1 MQQLTTRKNKQGDLI
16 RECEGREKEGGG
28 GANAQV
34 KGLLQQ

>member
-16 RECEGREKEGGG
+16 RECEGRERRVG

>member
-16 RECEGREKEGGG
+16 RECEGRERRVGE